1 MHRELYVLQNEKSI
15 DKAIKGF
22 IYSALDLYSIIDE
35 DCKYEYELTDEIKN
49 EFKKYILENKE
60 NVFNF
65 LSWITYQLDNI
76 EISYELRYR
85 FLQKF
90 LEILD

>member
-22 IYSALDLYSIIDE
+22 IYSTLDLYCIIDE
-35 DCKYEYELTDEIKN
+35 DCKYKYELTDEIKN
-49 EFKKYILENKE
+49 EFKKYVLDNKE

-76 EISYELRYR
+76 EISYELRYK